1 MASDRRTDT
10 ARPETLS
17 GVDRSLPVVL
27 AERLAATKGCDP
39 EALPPLYQSVDPDSL
54 ERLVTMGDE
63 SGLMHV
69 SFSHAGCQVTVDT
82 DGVVTV
88 TE

>member
-1 MASDRRTDT
+1 V
-10 ARPETLS
+10 
-17 GVDRSLPVVL
+17 GRSIPVVVV
-27 AERLAATKGCDP
+27 ERLAATKGCDP
-39 EALPPLYQSVDPDSL
+39 EALPSLYQSVDPDAL
-54 ERLVTMGDE
+54 ERLVTKGTE

-69 SFSHAGCQVTVDT
+69 SFSYAGCQVTVDA

>member
-1 MASDRRTDT
+1 MASERRTDA

-17 GVDRSLPVVL
+17 ELARSLSVVV

-39 EALPPLYQSVDPDSL
+39 EALPPLYQSVDPDAL
-54 ERLVTMGDE
+54 ERLVVAGEE
-63 SGLMHV
+63 SGPTRV
-69 SFSHAGCQVTVDT
+69 SFSHAGCQVSVDT